1 MHLHL
6 ARVYHPCNLIHSASF
21 SHTNYYCTDTT
32 LAIPILVTFSSVI
45 LNSYHI
51 RLCFDAMNSIP
62 AQYVVAVLTIALQFV
77 VLSTDNLAGLSGA
90 DSIVRAC
97 LSSLDSSI
105 GLMLLEAIYTFVYEP
120 AHDSRLRLKRLS
132 LLHSQEKDLK
142 EEIRLKI
149 RPNWS
154 RPFTNV
160 TRIALLSTASNGH
173 TEHELQSSNVDFQH
187 FKVME
192 NLCQFVVPYMGRS
205 KPDVHTTHIV
215 RLSRSTLLNATAQ
228 SFARYSMFIVWSG
241 SIHLVRTYLLLHY
254 TSNPVLKVLFVV
266 SEISRF
272 LIVLFQESTVMTYTN
287 QFKGI
292 TTFART
298 HADDGQRTRTLW
310 ADDPKLQSK
319 FERKVLGYQFRLF
332 PLALPAT
339 ITLWLAKLIWPIGN
353 KAVGLINR
361 SLGWLSPGLDDLLPD
376 IGRRIFSRW
385 AMPSDAEFTSEA
397 AKLLRLQIFEGESTK
412 DQSLAYTII
421 FKNVPELLL
430 IEMASP
436 YMPREKLER
445 WTWMLIL
452 TIGTTGVLAP
462 AAFVWHPHAGL
473 QTYWLIEQFLITMM
487 KYGDVSNLLINT
499 KFEGEDLL

>member
-105 GLMLLEAIYTFVYEP
+105 GLMLLEAIYTFVYKP

-160 TRIALLSTASNGH
+160 TRIALLSTASVC
-173 TEHELQSSNVDFQH
+173 LPSY
-187 FKVME
+187 
-192 NLCQFVVPYMGRS
+192 LP
-205 KPDVHTTHIV
+205 
-215 RLSRSTLLNATAQ
+215 LSL
-228 SFARYSMFIVWSG
+228 
-241 SIHLVRTYLLLHY
+241 RT
-254 TSNPVLKVLFVV
+254 
-266 SEISRF
+266 
-272 LIVLFQESTVMTYTN
+272 
-287 QFKGI
+287 
-292 TTFART
+292 
-298 HADDGQRTRTLW
+298 W
-310 ADDPKLQSK
+310 C
-319 FERKVLGYQFRLF
+319 
-332 PLALPAT
+332 
-339 ITLWLAKLIWPIGN
+339 
-353 KAVGLINR
+353 
-361 SLGWLSPGLDDLLPD
+361 
-376 IGRRIFSRW
+376 
-385 AMPSDAEFTSEA
+385 
-397 AKLLRLQIFEGESTK
+397 
-412 DQSLAYTII
+412 
-421 FKNVPELLL
+421 
-430 IEMASP
+430 
-436 YMPREKLER
+436 
-445 WTWMLIL
+445 
-452 TIGTTGVLAP
+452 
-462 AAFVWHPHAGL
+462 
-473 QTYWLIEQFLITMM
+473 
-487 KYGDVSNLLINT
+487 
-499 KFEGEDLL
+499 